1 MSLQRYFSPAKINLT
16 LNVSAPI
23 VVGEKY
29 AGYHRLDSLVAF
41 TNDIGDYLQFSPS
54 DKCELLITGRFADSL
69 DNGENNIIIRALRLL
84 ETHIGQSI
92 NVKIE
97 LEKNLPIAS
106 GIGGGS
112 GNAAAVLIG
121 INQVCELGLGVE
133 VLEAIALKLGADVP
147 VCLKGLPI
155 IMRNIGDE
163 FAKAPHF
170 PNLPIV
176 LANPLVEC
184 STPSIYKKFDE
195 FADFDFCEFDFKN
208 TNSLDE
214 FCNHIAHAKNDLENA
229 NFALYPQ
236 VAQLAADM
244 KTLNGVKLVRMS
256 GSGGS
261 VFAIFANA
269 DYAKEGAK
277 TLHEIYNKQIWA
289 IAGTLAGNYE

>member
-16 LNVSAPI
+16 LHVSAPI
-23 VVGEKY
+23 AAGEKY

-54 DKCELLITGRFADSL
+54 DKCELLINGRFADGL
-69 DNGENNIIIRALRLL
+69 DNGENNIIIKALRLL
-84 ETHIGQSI
+84 EAHIGQSI

-112 GNAAAVLIG
+112 GNAAAALVGL
-121 INQVCELGLGVE
+121 NQILKLGLDSE
-133 VLEAIALKLGADVP
+133 VLEKIALQLGADVP

-163 FAKAPHF
+163 FAPAPRF

-184 STPSIYKKFDE
+184 STPSIYKKYDE
-195 FADFDFCEFDFKN
+195 LADFDFSEFGFKD
-208 TNSLDE
+208 TNNLDG
-214 FCNHIAHAKNDLENA
+214 FCDLITSAKNDLENA

-244 KTLNGVKLVRMS
+244 KALNGVKLVRMS

-261 VFAIFANA
+261 VFAIFENA
-269 DYAKEGAK
+269 DYAKKGAD
-277 TLHEIYNKQIWA
+277 TLHEIYNNQIWA
-289 IAGTLAGNYE
+289 IAGTLAGNHE